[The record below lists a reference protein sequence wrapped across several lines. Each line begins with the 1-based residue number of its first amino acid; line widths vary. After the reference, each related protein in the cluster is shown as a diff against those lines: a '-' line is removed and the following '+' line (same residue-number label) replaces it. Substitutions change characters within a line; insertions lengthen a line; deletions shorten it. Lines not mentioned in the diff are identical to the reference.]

1 MVKMEI
7 TAQYSAVCTVTGD
20 NLFYFKTVVRLLH
33 LIVPCAQLLYVP
45 AGVWIVVE
53 SCGALL
59 WTVYQYTMMRS
70 IFPKFERFLH
80 FHQFWLI

>member
-33 LIVPCAQLLYVP
+33 LIVPCAQHLYLQVF
-45 AGVWIVVE
+45 G
-53 SCGALL
+53 L
-59 WTVYQYTMMRS
+59 
-70 IFPKFERFLH
+70 
-80 FHQFWLI
+80 